1 MTKIDHRLLILGS
14 AGRLGRLLT
23 ERYPQARQ
31 ADRTEIDLMDR
42 RALENYDWD
51 SIDTIINAAAY
62 TNVNGSETPEGRR
75 LAWQINAE
83 VPAALARI
91 ATLRALT
98 LVHFSSDYVFDGSIT
113 PHTEDEPFAPL
124 GVYGQ
129 TKAAGDVDVSTTKQ
143 HYLLRTSWLVAGVP
157 NFVTTMVQAART
169 GQNPKVVTDQ
179 IGRLTFGKTLIA
191 ALDHLVKTESPYG
204 TYHVS
209 NSGPP
214 ASFADIAR
222 RIFEICGRN
231 PDDVIGITTAEQQ
244 AEDPAA
250 LAPRPLNSTFELTKI
265 ESAGFT
271 PPDWQE
277 QLAAYLKSHKSS

>member
-1 MTKIDHRLLILGS
+1 MNKLDRRLLILGS
-14 AGRLGRLLT
+14 SGRLGRLLA
-23 ERYPQARQ
+23 EQYPQARH
-31 ADRTEIDLMDR
+31 ADRSELDLMDR

-51 SIDTIINAAAY
+51 GIDTIINAAAY
-62 TNVNGSETPEGRR
+62 TNVNGSETSVGRR
-75 LAWQINAE
+75 SAWQLNAQ

-91 ATLRALT
+91 ANEHALT

-129 TKAAGDVDVSTTKQ
+129 TKAAGDLAVSVTVK

-157 NFVTTMVQAART
+157 NFVTTMVQAARA

-179 IGRLTFGKTLIA
+179 IGRLTFGITLIE
-191 ALDHLVKTESPYG
+191 ALDHLLTKHASYG

-209 NSGPP
+209 NGGPP
-214 ASFADIAR
+214 TSFADIAR

-244 AEDPAA
+244 AEDPDA
-250 LAPRPLNSTFELTKI
+250 LAPRPLASTFDLTKI

-277 QLAAYLKSHKSS
+277 QLAKYLKVLKSS